1 MLGGSN
7 KLFWVR
13 AGFAAIAGIFSG
25 IMNFSNETAWAG
37 FAAMVVF
44 YILSYILAKYV
55 LFKRTNIQRGK
66 LVTTGLGTYIML
78 FLFFWIFY
86 FTLHISGFV

>member
-44 YILSYILAKYV
+44 YILSYVLAKYV
-55 LFKRTNIQRGK
+55 LF
-66 LVTTGLGTYIML
+66 
-78 FLFFWIFY
+78 
-86 FTLHISGFV
+86 